1 MRHYTHVKVSH
12 AAVHVVAPKQRRLR
26 QSTAPIQLDPGVTEF
41 LVEHVTKGLADGRAL
56 AATFKVTG
64 TERPEGLCRSIISS
78 SRGFV
83 DKSAKLARLLYDASS
98 AQAGSDARV
107 SDGTLVVARCTG
119 DDTGASARFVAML
132 KLDPNDA
139 FRAEE
144 TTDNRGRPVVQLV
157 AQHDILPSPR
167 ARLQKAAFVRETGG
181 EYDALAV
188 DHQRRGEVVSE
199 FFLDNFL
206 GLEHVLDAKERTTR
220 LYKTLHRTF
229 DDLKDQLSDDEYGR
243 LDQYLSG
250 QVVGGRVNVDTIV
263 DSLPLSDELKQR
275 FTDALTLSLPDK
287 EFDTDAETAERLVRR
302 RRRFT
307 GDHGLTVSVPGVHF
321 QDVVDVKPPSD
332 RDDRYTVTIH
342 TRKWTEQ

>member
-1 MRHYTHVKVSH
+1 MRQYTDVKVSH
-12 AAVHVVAPKQRRLR
+12 AAVHVVAPKKKRLR
-26 QSTAPIQLDPGVTEF
+26 QSTAPIQLAPDVTEF

-56 AATFKVTG
+56 AASFKVTG
-64 TERPEGLCRSIISS
+64 RDRTEGICRSIISS

-98 AQAGSDARV
+98 AQEGSDARV

-119 DDTGASARFVAML
+119 EDLGATAVFVAML
-132 KLDPNDA
+132 KLDPNDG

-144 TTDNRGRPVVQLV
+144 TKDERGRPVVQLV

-167 ARLQKAAFVRETGG
+167 ERLQKAAFVREAGG
-181 EYDALAV
+181 EYDALAL

-199 FFLDNFL
+199 FFLDGFL

-220 LYKTLHRTF
+220 LYKALHRTF
-229 DDLKDQLSDDEYGR
+229 EDVKDQLTDDEYGR
-243 LDQYLSG
+243 VDQYLSG

-263 DSLPLSDELKQR
+263 SNLPLPDELKQR
-275 FTDALTLSLPDK
+275 FTDALTQALPDK
-287 EFDTDAETAERLVRR
+287 EFDTDEETAEKLVRR

-332 RDDRYTVTIH
+332 RDDRYTVTIR